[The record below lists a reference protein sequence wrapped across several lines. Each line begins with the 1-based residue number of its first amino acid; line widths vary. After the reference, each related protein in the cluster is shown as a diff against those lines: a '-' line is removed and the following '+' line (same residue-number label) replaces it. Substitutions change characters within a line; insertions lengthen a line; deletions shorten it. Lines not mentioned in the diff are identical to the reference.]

1 MTRFDELYKD
11 MLTGLYHIYNTLES
25 LLTKYAP
32 LYFPTLYFPTEL
44 NRVEPLR
51 EDMEYWHGI
60 HWTSRIE
67 CNTPSSAVQEYINR
81 LNEIG
86 KHDPLL
92 LLSHA
97 YTRYLGDLSG
107 GKVLSRIAR
116 RALHLDRKDDDGL
129 QFYNFENVTS
139 AKLFKDIY
147 RARLDELPLSSKEIR
162 KLVAEA
168 NVAFA
173 LNMRV
178 FEELD
183 VKGGVVGARVR
194 NVREA
199 LAYYDI
205 HEEDAPDE
213 AEAAA
218 EEDIDDGEE
227 AKCPFGFVSGPN
239 PHQRGSVEVV
249 TKESSKEEGVQPT
262 NDSILSTSR
271 PTTSSSHDAGG
282 GGRCPWPFIFLHDPM
297 TGAKDWQTWFV
308 IGLALCFVWSHV

>member
-1 MTRFDELYKD
+1 M
-11 MLTGLYHIYNTLES
+11 
-25 LLTKYAP
+25 
-32 LYFPTLYFPTEL
+32 
-44 NRVEPLR
+44 
-51 EDMEYWHGI
+51 
-60 HWTSRIE
+60 
-67 CNTPSSAVQEYINR
+67 
-81 LNEIG
+81 
-86 KHDPLL
+86 
-92 LLSHA
+92 
-97 YTRYLGDLSG
+97 SG

-183 VKGGVVGARVR
+183 VKGGVAGARVR

-205 HEEDAPDE
+205 HEEKVLPRSRRRRRGCNQPMIPFCQPRDLLLAHLTTPG
-213 AEAAA
+213 AEA
-218 EEDIDDGEE
+218 
-227 AKCPFGFVSGPN
+227 
-239 PHQRGSVEVV
+239 
-249 TKESSKEEGVQPT
+249 GVHG
-262 NDSILSTSR
+262 LSFS
-271 PTTSSSHDAGG
+271 
-282 GGRCPWPFIFLHDPM
+282 FMI
-297 TGAKDWQTWFV
+297 Q
-308 IGLALCFVWSHV
+308 